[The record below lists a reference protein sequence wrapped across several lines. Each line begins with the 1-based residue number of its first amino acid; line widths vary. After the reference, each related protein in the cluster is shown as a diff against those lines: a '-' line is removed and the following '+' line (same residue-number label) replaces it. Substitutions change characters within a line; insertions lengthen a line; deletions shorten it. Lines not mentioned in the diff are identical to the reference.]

1 MTSPDVAPLD
11 HSSADKP
18 PRAAATLVV
27 VRDAPGGLQVLLLCR
42 AERGDHNSG
51 AWVFPGGTVDKTD
64 AQWRGLCDGDD
75 DAAMS
80 RKLALPSGGLDY
92 AITAIREC
100 FEECGLLFARRG
112 GALVGADAAR
122 LAPWRAPLNA
132 GERSLGEFCAEE
144 GLTLAVD
151 ELAYFSHWLTPLGRA
166 KRYDTR
172 FFVAVAPAGQTA
184 QHDGTEMVGMH
195 WLRPADALARSDSLK
210 LMGPTRAT
218 LSAIGAFD
226 SSAALMAYARGPRTV
241 SLINPRIGAGSQG
254 LRPVMPHEHA
264 WAEMGRIDPL
274 GHGTA
279 SYEIVPGRSVK
290 LSPHVI
296 RVTAPNPSVMT
307 GPGTNTYLVG
317 GGPSNEWAVVDPGPD
332 LPEHVEAVLHAA
344 PGPIRWILATH
355 THHDHSPA
363 SVPLKQH
370 THATVMG
377 RLAVHPHKQDG
388 SFAPDRVLEHGE
400 RLAIAPGV
408 TLRVLHTPGH
418 ASNHLCY
425 LLEEEKTLFT
435 GDHIMQASTVVI
447 NPPDGDMAAYL
458 HTLRALLDE
467 DIEWLA
473 PGHGFLMAQPRKAVQ
488 AVIEHRLKREAK
500 VVAVLREHGPATLE
514 QLLPHAYDDVD
525 PRMLPV
531 AARSLLAHLGK
542 LRSDGRADDRAGQ
555 WVLAAEA

>member
-1 MTSPDVAPLD
+1 MTSPDVAPIDLT
-11 HSSADKP
+11 SAGKP
-18 PRAAATLVV
+18 PRPPATLVV
-27 VRDAPGGLQVLLLCR
+27 VRDAPGGLEVLLLCR

-51 AWVFPGGTVDKTD
+51 AWVFPGGTVDPTD
-64 AQWRGLCDGDD
+64 RQWHALCEGAD
-75 DAAMS
+75 DASMS
-80 RKLALPSGGLDY
+80 AKLGVAEGGLDY
-92 AITAIREC
+92 CITAIREC
-100 FEECGLLFARRG
+100 FEESGLLLARRG
-112 GALVGADAAR
+112 GVLLAPNEEEAAR
-122 LAPWRAPLNA
+122 LAPWRDPLNR
-132 GERSLGEFCAEE
+132 GERTLGEFCNTF
-144 GLTLAVD
+144 GVQLAVD
-151 ELAYFSHWLTPLGRA
+151 QLAYFSHWLTPLGRA

-184 QHDGTEMVGMH
+184 LHDGQEMVGMQ
-195 WLRPADALARSDSLK
+195 WLRPADALARSDTLK

-218 LSAIGAFD
+218 LSAIAPFETTE
-226 SSAALMAYARGPRTV
+226 ALMAYARGPRKV
-241 SLINPRIGAGSQG
+241 SLIHPRIGAGSQG

-279 SYEIVPGRSVK
+279 SYEIVPGRAVR

-296 RVTAPNPSVMT
+296 RMTARNPSVMT

-317 GGPSNEWAVVDPGPD
+317 GGERNEWAVIDPGPD

-355 THHDHSPA
+355 THQDHSPA
-363 SVPLKQH
+363 AVPLKQH
-370 THATVMG
+370 TRAPVLG
-377 RLAVHPHKQDG
+377 RVPLHPHKQDG
-388 SFAPDRVLEHGE
+388 TFAPDRVLEDGE
-400 RLAIAPGV
+400 RLVLGPGA

-435 GDHIMQASTVVI
+435 GDHLMQASTVVI

-458 HTLRALLDE
+458 RTLRALLTE

-473 PGHGFLMAQPRKAVQ
+473 PGHGFLMAEPRKVVQ
-488 AVIEHRLKREAK
+488 GVIDHRLKREAK
-500 VVAVLREHGPATLE
+500 VLHTLRTHGPATLE

-525 PRMLPV
+525 TRLLPV

-542 LRSDGRADDRAGQ
+542 LREDG
-555 WVLAAEA
+555 AATERGGHWEVA